1 MSELGRAWFYI
12 KSKLEDM
19 EKDTLSSIVN
29 SKEYREVV
37 RHQERVKVIRTLYA
51 MESDFIKE
59 TKE

>member
-1 MSELGRAWFYI
+1 MSELGRAWYHI
-12 KSKLEDM
+12 RNRLQEL
-19 EKDTLSSIVN
+19 EKDALNSIVN

-37 RHQERVKVIRTLYA
+37 RHQEKVKVIRTLYA